1 MSEQMLELIK
11 TRTIFLKEG
20 QTSGE
25 VVLVDGV
32 GGNMYFTFLLKYI
45 NKEGTGR
52 THFGVIDDYHASMTI
67 ETKPN
72 SFTQLDEPLEIGT
85 YQKTRTLYIDVAV
98 EPCMNSEERLH
109 RVTVSFYTNQTNE
122 VKDGVK

>member
-1 MSEQMLELIK
+1 MLELIK

-25 VVLVDGV
+25 VVLVDEV

-85 YQKTRTLYIDVAV
+85 YQKLGPFTL
-98 EPCMNSEERLH
+98 MLRLNP
-109 RVTVSFYTNQTNE
+109 V
-122 VKDGVK
+122 